1 MVNIIRSLFAIVLFC
16 FPLRGEFFRYLD
28 ITPAMDVLPRGLIT
42 EDVAADMKCFQVI
55 GTMDSMIVR
64 GFDRGEPF
72 QFFDQSCEI
81 IVVDK
86 DSMEFWQLDGFG
98 YSIEK
103 DASGRSILLSRTDS
117 CGNILPGPDGSS
129 FVQYQWNTDTTV
141 TVFPLNS
148 RMDRQS
154 FKVHPTYRGTAARLD
169 DQGSLVYFSF
179 QSVPAVGFRYIL
191 DNSGRPVSRI
201 AIEEAGNEVVTSDG
215 ILATRYAY
223 DSSGNTVCTAYHDS
237 LGALM
242 PQDYQLPQNG
252 NWEFDD
258 DGRVLNGCRIAFV
271 KREFDDNCLYVSET
285 NIGLCGEPVPDDQG
299 RVVTLYEREIHGG
312 ISGSYWYGSHGE
324 PVEVAGVWATR
335 RTYNTY
341 GWVTESSTW
350 DSLDQ
355 PAEFPGG
362 FASTRFSYT
371 PSGNVEM
378 ISYYDLNKNPVI
390 NTVQGCHA
398 RYHYYDADG
407 NLTEIQYLDTCYR
420 PVNNSAGYARTV
432 YSYDETGVKETH
444 YDLNGSIP

>member
-1 MVNIIRSLFAIVLFC
+1 MRGIQLIGYAALAVILAAVLYVSRSAARDPHSRLRWTFAGLLVACSTAASLASP
-16 FPLRGEFFRYLD
+16 PLRNSTVRMLSATRRAFGSD
-28 ITPAMDVLPRGLIT
+28 PPARRP
-42 EDVAADMKCFQVI
+42 
-55 GTMDSMIVR
+55 
-64 GFDRGEPF
+64 
-72 QFFDQSCEI
+72 
-81 IVVDK
+81 
-86 DSMEFWQLDGFG
+86 
-98 YSIEK
+98 
-103 DASGRSILLSRTDS
+103 
-117 CGNILPGPDGSS
+117 N
-129 FVQYQWNTDTTV
+129 
-141 TVFPLNS
+141 
-148 RMDRQS
+148 
-154 FKVHPTYRGTAARLD
+154 AR
-169 DQGSLVYFSF
+169 
-179 QSVPAVGFRYIL
+179 A
-191 DNSGRPVSRI
+191 RPVSVALVRRYRGN
-201 AIEEAGNEVVTSDG
+201 ASAHSAGVTYWFSIE
-215 ILATRYAY
+215 AY

-432 YSYDETGVKETH
+432 YTYDETGVKETH